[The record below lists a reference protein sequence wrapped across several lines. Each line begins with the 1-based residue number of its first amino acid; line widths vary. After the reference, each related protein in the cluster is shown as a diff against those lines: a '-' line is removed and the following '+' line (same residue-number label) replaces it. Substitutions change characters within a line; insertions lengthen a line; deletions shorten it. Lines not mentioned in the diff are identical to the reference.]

1 VATIG
6 VPCHVSITT
15 LTMHPLH
22 LQSQTHEYLQAS
34 IVTKK
39 SNCKANHEMHENM
52 TKWANIIGFITSIIM
67 SKHYTIALVELS
79 HYGICQTYNL

>member
-15 LTMHPLH
+15 LIMHLPL
-22 LQSQTHEYLQAS
+22 HEYLQAF

-39 SNCKANHEMHENM
+39 SNYKANHEMHGNM

-67 SKHYTIALVELS
+67 FKHYAMAFVELD